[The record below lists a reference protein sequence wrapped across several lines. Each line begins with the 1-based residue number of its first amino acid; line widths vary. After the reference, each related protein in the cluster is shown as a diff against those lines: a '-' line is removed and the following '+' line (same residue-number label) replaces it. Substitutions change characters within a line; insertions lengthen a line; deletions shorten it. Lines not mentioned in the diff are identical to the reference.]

1 MLMKKI
7 LVIGLMLG
15 SAVFAQQQMTLQELW
30 AKAVAQS
37 PVLQQA
43 QVQSEI
49 GTQEVKI
56 QRSNFLPR
64 LQLSAS
70 AQYVSEIAQ
79 IETPF
84 LPNPIEAGVKERYD
98 FSAGIQQPLFT
109 GFRTGNLVKAA
120 KYQQAAAKSDYQ
132 KSLQE
137 TGWQIGVLYY
147 QIQLNYRQQAMVRQA
162 IDRAEEQLR
171 ATKTRFRAAQV
182 AAFDTLEVAN
192 RKLQLQSQLSLLQN
206 NNVLLHSKLAA
217 LVNESKTFQV
227 AKEQPVAAMEALPD
241 FQTIYRQALSNRP
254 ETQQLQQLHKAV
266 SHQTKAVRS
275 QFFPQ
280 IVGEAAYHYAN
291 PGVNFFK
298 KQWMDYYT
306 IGVGLQWQLWQG
318 GKTRHQVQQSKLQ
331 ERKLQIQSTL
341 LELQIRQQVEEVL
354 TQLKNA
360 QTQIDFQKQLVNQER
375 ERYRVAETAYRQ
387 GQVTILELR
396 NAETAL
402 LQAELTLEQYLTE
415 WQLYRLQMDYVSGS
429 LLKTLQAV
437 VGE

>member
-1 MLMKKI
+1 
-7 LVIGLMLG
+7 MLG

-30 AKAVAQS
+30 AKAVAQC

-49 GTQEVKI
+49 GAQEVKI

-109 GFRTGNLVKAA
+109 GFRTGNLVKSA

-266 SHQTKAVRS
+266 SHQTKAVQS

>member
-1 MLMKKI
+1 MKKI

-64 LQLSAS
+64 LQLSAG

-280 IVGEAAYHYAN
+280 IVCEAAYHYAN

>member
-1 MLMKKI
+1 
-7 LVIGLMLG
+7 
-15 SAVFAQQQMTLQELW
+15 
-30 AKAVAQS
+30 
-37 PVLQQA
+37 
-43 QVQSEI
+43 
-49 GTQEVKI
+49 
-56 QRSNFLPR
+56 
-64 LQLSAS
+64 
-70 AQYVSEIAQ
+70 
-79 IETPF
+79 

-109 GFRTGNLVKAA
+109 GFRTGNLVKSA

-266 SHQTKAVRS
+266 SHQTKAVQS